1 MNADSSPRLRCKTR
15 PAAAFAALG
24 ETGLRRIEDCIVN
37 LLQRDEAE
45 DVHALR
51 VGVRHLRAVVWVFG
65 PLLPPGITERWK
77 QDLRELANMA
87 GEVRDWDVFLAETVQ
102 PALERQPGDPVLHAV
117 ADTARARRGLAR
129 EAMMTRLVQYR
140 DDPLPALHRDLDHLP
155 VHTDDGTGF
164 LGPFARTR
172 VSKARQ
178 TLRQRG
184 LAARHDG
191 LRALHRQRIAGK
203 RLRYAIEALAP
214 VLPKQK
220 TKRLHHK
227 LVRRQGKLGSVVDE
241 SVARRLMSECLDVP
255 PHEYDAEPE
264 PDAA

>member
-1 MNADSSPRLRCKTR
+1 MNADSSPKLRRKTR

-24 ETGLRRIEDCIVN
+24 ETDLRRIEDCIVN

-51 VGVRHLRAVVWVFG
+51 VGVRHLRAVLWVFG
-65 PLLPPGITERWK
+65 PLLPPSIAERWK
-77 QDLRELANMA
+77 QDLRALANMA

-102 PALERQPGDPVLHAV
+102 LALERQPGDPVLHVV
-117 ADTARARRGLAR
+117 ADAARMRRSLAR
-129 EAMMTRLVQYR
+129 ETMLIGLAQYR
-140 DDPLPALHRDLDHLP
+140 DDPLPALHRDLKHLP
-155 VHTDDGTGF
+155 IHTDDGTGC
-164 LGPFARTR
+164 LEPFARTR
-172 VSKARQ
+172 VGKARQ
-178 TLRQRG
+178 TLRQRS

-214 VLPKQK
+214 VLPKHK

-227 LVRRQGKLGSVVDE
+227 LVRRQGRLGGVVDE
-241 SVARRLMSECLDVP
+241 SVARRLMCECLNVP
-255 PHEYDAEPE
+255 LQAHAAE

>member
-1 MNADSSPRLRCKTR
+1 MNADFSPKLRRKTR

-24 ETGLRRIEDCIVN
+24 VHGLRRIESCIVN
-37 LLQRDEAE
+37 LLQRDETE

-51 VGVRHLRAVVWVFG
+51 VGVRRLRAVLWVFG
-65 PLLPPGITERWK
+65 PLLAPGITERWK

-102 PALERQPGDPVLHAV
+102 PALERQPGDPMLHAV
-117 ADTARARRGLAR
+117 ADTARARRSLAR
-129 EAMMTRLVQYR
+129 EIMTNRLVQYR

-155 VHTDDGTGF
+155 VHTDDGS
-164 LGPFARTR
+164 GPLEAFARTR
-172 VSKARQ
+172 VSKARK

-191 LRALHRQRIAGK
+191 IRALHRQRIAGK

-214 VLPKQK
+214 VLPRHK

-227 LVRRQGKLGSVVDE
+227 LARRQGTLGSVVDGN
-241 SVARRLMSECLDVP
+241 VARRLMCECLDVP
-255 PHEYDAEPE
+255 LHEHDLEPG
-264 PDAA
+264 AA

>member
-1 MNADSSPRLRCKTR
+1 MNADSSPQLRRKMR

-24 ETGLRRIEDCIVN
+24 ETDLRRIEDCIVN

-51 VGVRHLRAVVWVFG
+51 VGARHLRAVLWVFG
-65 PLLPPGITERWK
+65 PLLPQGIAERWK
-77 QDLRELANMA
+77 QDLRALASMA
-87 GEVRDWDVFLAETVQ
+87 GEVRDWDVFLAETLL
-102 PALERQPGDPVLHAV
+102 PAVGRQPGDPVLHAV
-117 ADTARARRGLAR
+117 ADTARTRRILAR
-129 EAMMTRLVQYR
+129 ETMMTQLVQYR
-140 DDPLPALHRDLDHLP
+140 DDPLPALHRDLQHLP
-155 VHTDDGTGF
+155 IHTDDGTGP

-172 VSKARQ
+172 VSKARR
-178 TLRQRG
+178 TLRRRA

-227 LVRRQGKLGSVVDE
+227 LVRRQAKLGGVVDE

-255 PHEYDAEPE
+255 AQDLEPE

>member
-1 MNADSSPRLRCKTR
+1 MNADSSPRLHRKTR

-37 LLQRDEAE
+37 LLQRDEVE

-51 VGVRHLRAVVWVFG
+51 VGARYLRAVLWVFG
-65 PLLPPGITERWK
+65 PLVPPGITQRWK
-77 QDLRELANMA
+77 QDLRTLADMA

-102 PALERQPGDPVLHAV
+102 PALERQPGDSILHAV
-117 ADTARARRGLAR
+117 ADTARTRRRLAR
-129 EAMMTRLVQYR
+129 EIMVTRLAQYR
-140 DDPLPALHRDLDHLP
+140 DDPLPALHRDLAHLP
-155 VHTDDGTGF
+155 LHADDGTGC

-172 VSKARQ
+172 VRKARK
-178 TLRQRG
+178 TLRQRS

-191 LRALHRQRIAGK
+191 LLALHRLRIAGK

-220 TKRLHHK
+220 TRRLRHK
-227 LVRRQGKLGSVVDE
+227 LVRRQGKLGGVVDE
-241 SVARRLMSECLDVP
+241 SVARRLMSECLGVAP
-255 PHEYDAEPE
+255 QEHDAGPV
-264 PDAA
+264 AA

>member
-1 MNADSSPRLRCKTR
+1 MNADSTPRLRHKTR

-37 LLQRDEAE
+37 LLQHDEAE

-51 VGVRHLRAVVWVFG
+51 VGVRHLRAVLWVFG
-65 PLLPPGITERWK
+65 PLLPPGIAQRWK
-77 QDLRELANMA
+77 QDLRALADAA

-102 PALERQPGDPVLHAV
+102 PALERQPGDPILHAV
-117 ADTARARRGLAR
+117 ADAARTRRRLAR
-129 EAMMTRLVQYR
+129 ETMLTRLAQYR
-140 DDPLPALHRDLDHLP
+140 DDPLPALHRDLAHLP
-155 VHTDDGTGF
+155 LHTDDGTGS

-172 VSKARQ
+172 VRKARK

-220 TKRLHHK
+220 TSRLHHK
-227 LVRRQGKLGSVVDE
+227 LVRRQVRLGGVVDE
-241 SVARRLMSECLDVP
+241 SVARRLMSECLGVP
-255 PHEYDAEPE
+255 PQEQDAG